1 MPQVTRNH
9 VVSSG
14 RTFALAAPPA
24 AEIALMHASSNVFLA
39 AELLDPFLLTEGY
52 RAKVDTKEFVKYVGR
67 FILGQVKEH
76 SYVLEPMVSRMMCN
90 N

>member
-24 AEIALMHASSNVFLA
+24 AEIALMHASLNVFLA

-52 RAKVDTKEFVKYVGR
+52 RAKVDTRRVCEVCWALHTWTSQR
-67 FILGQVKEH
+67 TQLC
-76 SYVLEPMVSRMMCN
+76 S
-90 N
+90 